1 MNKLDQIMQDAVD
14 NHIIAGMNLLI
25 LKDGKEMFYGQA
37 GYADIKQGTPYAR
50 DSINRIYSMTKPVTA
65 AAVMIL
71 MERGKL
77 SLLDPIEMYI
87 PEFANTKV
95 YENGKLVPILRPIT
109 IRDLLSMSSGL
120 LYGGDITRQASI
132 DAQNVFDEIDDNL
145 YTNHQLDTLTVT
157 RKLAACG
164 LAFQPGEKW
173 EYGTSADVLGGIVE
187 VVSGMRFGEFLQKEF
202 FDPLEMVDTG
212 FYVPLEK
219 IRRMPTTYE
228 SIGGGL
234 CVCETNHL
242 GLQYLRKDK
251 PAFESGG
258 AGLTSTLDDY
268 SNFATMLMNKG
279 AFKGRQILQEWTVSY
294 MTKPQ
299 MIPRVQESLWNSW
312 DTLPGMSYGNLLR
325 MAQYPNMANYPCWE
339 GEYGWDGWLGT
350 YFCNSPKNR
359 VTILSG
365 MQHKEAGGL
374 NVIFRLRAAMR
385 NDSLLI

>member
-25 LKDGKEMFYGQA
+25 LKDGKEVFYGQA
-37 GYADIKQGTPYAR
+37 GYADIEQGTPYAR
-50 DSINRIYSMTKPVTA
+50 DSINRIYSMTKPITA
-65 AAVMIL
+65 ASVMLL

-120 LYGGDITRQASI
+120 LYGGDTTRQASI
-132 DAQNVFDEIDDNL
+132 DAQNVYDEIDDNL

-187 VVSGMRFGEFLQKEF
+187 VVSGMKFGEFLQKEF
-202 FDPLEMVDTG
+202 FNPLEMVDTG
-212 FYVPLEK
+212 FHVPLEK
-219 IRRMPTTYE
+219 TRRMPTTYE
-228 SIGGGL
+228 SVDGGL
-234 CVCETNHL
+234 RVCETNHL

-299 MIPRVQESLWNSW
+299 MIPRIQESLWNSW

-325 MAQYPNMANYPCWE
+325 MAQYPYMANYPCWE

-359 VTILSG
+359 VTILIG

-374 NVIFRLRAAMR
+374 NVIFRLRAAMM